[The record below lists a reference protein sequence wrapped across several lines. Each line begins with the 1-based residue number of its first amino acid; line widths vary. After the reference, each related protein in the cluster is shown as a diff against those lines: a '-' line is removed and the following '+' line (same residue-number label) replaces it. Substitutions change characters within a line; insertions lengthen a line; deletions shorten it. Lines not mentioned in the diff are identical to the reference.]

1 MSDSSTREHDA
12 AAPADDAHSAT
23 NDNNGYGESAK
34 LANDKTTQCTK
45 FLTFARFVRDQSN
58 FSLRSAGQR
67 PSEEDKE
74 GFRGLKQQWQDLL
87 KNKIL
92 EGTGEVLTKAFF
104 DEAERELGKL
114 DEADTAATEARVAWQ
129 KVVSLV
135 GECKE
140 MKQEVEQVM
149 VKMEALLL
157 RPLFT
162 DHAMASERGK
172 APLE

>member
-1 MSDSSTREHDA
+1 MSDSSTRAHDA
-12 AAPADDAHSAT
+12 AASANEAQSAT
-23 NDNNGYGESAK
+23 TKYEKNAK
-34 LANDKTTQCTK
+34 LANDRTTQCTK

-87 KNKIL
+87 KNKML
-92 EGTGEVLTKAFF
+92 EGAGEILTKAFF

-114 DEADTAATEARVAWQ
+114 DETNTATTEASVAWQ

-149 VKMEALLL
+149 VKMEALL
-157 RPLFT
+157 
-162 DHAMASERGK
+162 S
-172 APLE
+172 